1 MFFNKARRGLVI
13 ELNRHRTL
21 VAGIAAWDDKPLLL
35 DCMAEFEA
43 EDREGLRSWLQSKHE
58 RTFVPAYCSFAPR
71 DWQLVRESISPRR
84 LIEPNYLTELARD
97 RLKLI
102 SPNEWQLHLLHPL
115 EGEIVAPAGAQR
127 PVLISAVPHAGIRE
141 TQQLLLDLGIMPS
154 RLEVGVLPT
163 IGAILGYNDKRADK
177 RACVM
182 LQIGAEESTAWILG
196 KEGVHTPAPIK
207 IGYTS
212 IEKLAMKEF
221 ALTDADEVHARLMTV
236 EEELLLRATRL
247 VRPLVRELKPIF
259 DSYELTTGQ
268 RVGELYCNALPDWL
282 SWISEPLANG
292 TGLESF
298 AIDCN
303 AWLLTANLRADPE
316 LIFPPHWFSLLALI
330 SETASPQAH
339 GQP

>member
-1 MFFNKARRGLVI
+1 MFFRKARRGLII
-13 ELNRHRTL
+13 ELNPHRIL
-21 VAGIAAWDDKPLLL
+21 VAGLAAWDDKPLMI

-43 EDREGLRSWLQSKHE
+43 DDREGLRSWLQSKHE
-58 RTFVPAYCSFAPR
+58 RSFVPAYCSFAPQE
-71 DWQLVRESISPRR
+71 WQLVRESISPRR
-84 LIEPNYLTELARD
+84 LAEPAYLTELARD

-102 SPNEWQLHLLHPL
+102 SPADWQLHLLHPL
-115 EGEIVAPAGAQR
+115 EGELVAPAGAQR
-127 PVLISAVPHAGIRE
+127 PVLISAVPHAAVRD
-141 TQQLLLDLGIMPS
+141 TQQLLLDLSIMPY

-163 IGAILGYNDKRADK
+163 MGAILSYNSRRVDT

-196 KEGVHTPAPIK
+196 KEGVHTPSPIK
-207 IGYTS
+207 IGYSS

-221 ALTDADEVHARLMTV
+221 SLIDIADVRARLMTV

-268 RVGELYCNALPDWL
+268 RVGELHCNALPPWL
-282 SWISEPLANG
+282 SWISEPLATG
-292 TGLESF
+292 TGLGTL

-303 AWLLTANLRADPE
+303 QWLQTANLRADPE
-316 LIFPPHWFSLLALI
+316 LIFAPHWFSLLSLVA
-330 SETASPQAH
+330 ETDPLRVN

>member
-1 MFFNKARRGLVI
+1 MFFKKARRGLVI
-13 ELNRHRTL
+13 ELTPHRTL
-21 VAGIAAWDDKPLLL
+21 VAGLAAWDDEPLLI

-84 LIEPNYLTELARD
+84 LAEPTYLTELARD
-97 RLKLI
+97 RLKLV
-102 SPNEWQLHLLHPL
+102 SPLEWQLHLLHPL
-115 EGEIVAPAGAQR
+115 EGELVAPTGAQR
-127 PVLISAVPHAGIRE
+127 PVLISAVPHAAVRE
-141 TQQLLLDLGIMPS
+141 TQQLLLDLGIMPY

-163 IGAILGYNDKRADK
+163 IGAILGYNDRRDDT

-182 LQIGAEESTAWILG
+182 LQIGAEETTAWILG

-221 ALTDADEVHARLMTV
+221 ALVDAAEVHARLMTV

-268 RVGELYCNALPDWL
+268 RVGEIFCNPLPAWL
-282 SWISEPLANG
+282 TWISEPLANG
-292 TGLESF
+292 TGLENF

-303 AWLLTANLRADPE
+303 EWLQTAHLRADPE
-316 LIFPPHWFSLLALI
+316 LIFTTKWFSLLALVARI
-330 SETASPQAH
+330 EPPQAN

>member
-1 MFFNKARRGLVI
+1 MFFKKARRGLII
-13 ELNRHRTL
+13 ELNPHRTL
-21 VAGIAAWDDKPLLL
+21 VAGLAAWDDRPLLI

-43 EDREGLRSWLQSKHE
+43 ADREGLRRWLQSKHE
-58 RTFVPAYCSFAPR
+58 RSFVPAYCSFAPP

-84 LIEPNYLTELARD
+84 LAEPNYLTELARD
-97 RLKLI
+97 RLKLV
-102 SPNEWQLHLLHPL
+102 SPQEWQLHLLHPL
-115 EGEIVAPAGAQR
+115 EGELVEAAGATR
-127 PVLISAVPHAGIRE
+127 PVLISAVPHAAVRE
-141 TQQLLLDLGIMPS
+141 TQQLLLDLGVMPY

-163 IGAILGYNDKRADK
+163 IGAILAYNDRRDDK

-196 KEGVHTPAPIK
+196 KEGVHTPSPLK

-221 ALTDADEVHARLMTV
+221 ALVDAAEVHSRLQTV

-247 VRPLVRELKPIF
+247 VRPLVRELKPIL

-268 RVGELYCNALPDWL
+268 RVGELFCSSLPAWL
-282 SWISEPLANG
+282 SWITEPLAGG
-292 TGLESF
+292 TGLEPF

-303 AWLLTANLRADPE
+303 EWLQTAGLRADPE
-316 LIFPPHWFSLLALI
+316 LIFSPKWFSLLALVAEPD
-330 SETASPQAH
+330 SQQAH

>member
-1 MFFNKARRGLVI
+1 MFFKKARRGLII
-13 ELNRHRTL
+13 ELNPHRTL
-21 VAGIAAWDDKPLLL
+21 VAGLAAWDDKPLLI

-43 EDREGLRSWLQSKHE
+43 KDRDGLRRWLQSKHE
-58 RTFVPAYCSFAPR
+58 RTFVPAYCSFAPAE
-71 DWQLVRESISPRR
+71 WQLVRESISPRR
-84 LIEPNYLTELARD
+84 LNEPTYLADLARD
-97 RLKLI
+97 RLKLV
-102 SPNEWQLHLLHPL
+102 SPEEWHLHLLHPL
-115 EGEIVAPAGAQR
+115 EGDVVAPSGAQR
-127 PVLISAVPHAGIRE
+127 PVLISAVPHAAVRE
-141 TQQLLLDLGIMPS
+141 TQQLLLDLGIMPY
-154 RLEVGVLPT
+154 RLEVGVIPT
-163 IGAILGYNDKRADK
+163 IGAILGYNEKRVDT

-196 KEGVHTPAPIK
+196 KEGVHTPSPIK

-221 ALTDADEVHARLMTV
+221 ALIDAADVHARLMTV

-268 RVGELYCNALPDWL
+268 RVGELYCNALPAWL

-292 TGLESF
+292 TGLETF

-303 AWLLTANLRADPE
+303 QWLQTANLRADAE
-316 LIFPPHWFSLLALI
+316 LNFSPQWFNLLALVAEI
-330 SETASPQAH
+330 DHQQAN
-339 GQP
+339 GQR